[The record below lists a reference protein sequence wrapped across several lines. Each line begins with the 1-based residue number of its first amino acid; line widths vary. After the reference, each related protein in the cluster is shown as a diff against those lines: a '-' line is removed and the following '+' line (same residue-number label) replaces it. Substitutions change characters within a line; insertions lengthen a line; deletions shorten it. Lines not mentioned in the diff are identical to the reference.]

1 MRLRHEEWMCPLKS
15 RFKVNKKLQFDYAAV
30 FVYSCLWMLLRN
42 NTKSHCST
50 CGIPLSLSLSHPLL
64 SLLARPWS
72 MRKQGTRGIHGFIV
86 FHHYYWQAQITWMMG
101 NPHTKL
107 TRPCVFTLPKSC
119 CSLAWNRRRRRGGEA
134 GPHILTSVE
143 HLSRAV
149 HARRARAH
157 SNTYLP
163 PFYSPAL
170 KNTMTINL
178 CWAFFPV
185 STESTCF
192 IHLDDVTLLIFFIK
206 LTVFMS
212 TQYTGPGSG

>member
-64 SLLARPWS
+64 SLPARPWS

-119 CSLAWNRRRRRGGEA
+119 CSLAWNRRRRRGGKQGLTSWHLQSTCPELCMLA
-134 GPHILTSVE
+134 GPEHIQTLISPHFTLQPWKTPWLSTSAGPFS
-143 HLSRAV
+143 LSPLSLR
-149 HARRARAH
+149 
-157 SNTYLP
+157 
-163 PFYSPAL
+163 
-170 KNTMTINL
+170 
-178 CWAFFPV
+178 V
-185 STESTCF
+185 SS
-192 IHLDDVTLLIFFIK
+192 I
-206 LTVFMS
+206 
-212 TQYTGPGSG
+212 

>member
-119 CSLAWNRRRRRGGEA
+119 CSLAWNRRRRRGGGSRA
-134 GPHILTSVE
+134 SHPDICRAPVPSCACSQGQSTFK
-143 HLSRAV
+143 HLS
-149 HARRARAH
+149 
-157 SNTYLP
+157 P
-163 PFYSPAL
+163 PILLSSLEKHHDYQPLLGLFPCLHWVYVFHPFRWCHVVDIFY
-170 KNTMTINL
+170 
-178 CWAFFPV
+178 
-185 STESTCF
+185 
-192 IHLDDVTLLIFFIK
+192 
-206 LTVFMS
+206 
-212 TQYTGPGSG
+212 